1 MVCSTHL
8 RLAACAPALLA
19 AAGALGQ
26 DDDAAF
32 DRTPEDCIIVSN
44 IDQTEAID
52 DHTIIFEMRGRRVY
66 RNTLPRE
73 CPGLERENRI
83 GFETRTSRLCSTD
96 TITVLEDFG
105 GFGGGVGVGGLRRG
119 FTCRLGEFVPM
130 SPADIEELELLK
142 EGATEQRAV
151 ETTSIELPDEEPVD
165 EPPAA
170 AEDAAP
176 AEED

>member
-1 MVCSTHL
+1 MVRSTFL
-8 RLAACAPALLA
+8 RLAAGAPALLA
-19 AAGALGQ
+19 GAGALGQ
-26 DDDAAF
+26 DDEAAF

-52 DHTIIFEMRGRRVY
+52 NHTIIFEMRGQRVY

-83 GFETRTSRLCSTD
+83 GFETRTSRLCSSD

-105 GFGGGVGVGGLRRG
+105 GFGGGVGIGGLRRG
-119 FTCRLGEFVPM
+119 FTCRLGQFVPM
-130 SPADIEELELLK
+130 SPADVEELELLK
-142 EGATEQRAV
+142 EGATEQRAI
-151 ETTSIELPDEEPVD
+151 ETTSIELPDESVED
-165 EPPAA
+165 PPPA

-176 AEED
+176 AEEN

>member
-1 MVCSTHL
+1 MTRSALL
-8 RLAACAPALLA
+8 RLAAGAPVLLA
-19 AAGALGQ
+19 AVGALGQ
-26 DDDAAF
+26 DDEEAF
-32 DRTPEDCIIVSN
+32 DRTPVDCIIVSN

-52 DHTIIFEMRGRRVY
+52 NHTIIFEMRGRRVY

-105 GFGGGVGVGGLRRG
+105 FGGGVGVGGLRRG

-130 SPADIEELELLK
+130 SPADLEELEALE
-142 EGATEQRAV
+142 EGGTEQRAV
-151 ETTSIELPDEEPVD
+151 ETTSIELPDEPADGE
-165 EPPAA
+165 PAA
-170 AEDAAP
+170 DDEAAAP
-176 AEED
+176 AEEN

>member
-1 MVCSTHL
+1 MVHSTFL
-8 RLAACAPALLA
+8 GLAAGAPVLLA

-26 DDDAAF
+26 DDEAAF
-32 DRTPEDCIIVSN
+32 DRTPVDCIIVSN

-83 GFETRTSRLCSTD
+83 AFETRTSRLCSSD
-96 TITVLEDFG
+96 TITVLEDF

-130 SPADIEELELLK
+130 SPADVEELELLK
-142 EGATEQRAV
+142 EGGTEQRAV
-151 ETTSIELPDEEPVD
+151 ETTSIELPDEPAD

-176 AEED
+176 AEEN

>member
-1 MVCSTHL
+1 MTRSTLL
-8 RLAACAPALLA
+8 RLAAGAPVLLA
-19 AAGALGQ
+19 AVGALGQ
-26 DDDAAF
+26 DDEAAF
-32 DRTPEDCIIVSN
+32 DRTPVDCIIVSN

-105 GFGGGVGVGGLRRG
+105 FGGGVGGLRRG

-130 SPADIEELELLK
+130 SPADLEELEALE

-151 ETTSIELPDEEPVD
+151 ETTSIELPDEPADGEPT
-165 EPPAA
+165 
-170 AEDAAP
+170 AEDEAAAP
-176 AEED
+176 AEEN

>member
-1 MVCSTHL
+1 MTCSTLL
-8 RLAACAPALLA
+8 RLAAGASVLLA
-19 AAGALGQ
+19 VAGALGQ

-32 DRTPEDCIIVSN
+32 DRTPVDCIIVSN

-52 DHTIIFEMRGRRVY
+52 NHTIIFEMRGRRVY

-105 GFGGGVGVGGLRRG
+105 FGGGVGVGGLRRG

-142 EGATEQRAV
+142 EGGTEQRAV
-151 ETTSIELPDEEPVD
+151 ETTSIELPSEPADGEPAADDED
-165 EPPAA
+165 AAA
-170 AEDAAP
+170 AE
-176 AEED
+176 EN